1 MRIEEIKHI
10 SDAACREFNVKRL
23 EAFGSVARGTSTV
36 SSDLDL
42 LVEFRNPDDMPAKR
56 FFGLLHRL
64 EDALGCHVDLLTID
78 SLRNPYFR
86 KRVLGE
92 RRPLYEG

>member
-1 MRIEEIKHI
+1 MTIEEIKKI

-23 EAFGSVARGTSTV
+23 DAFGSAARGTSAQQ
-36 SSDLDL
+36 SDVDL
-42 LVEFRNPDDMPAKR
+42 LVEFQNPDHNPAKR

-64 EDALGCHVDLLTID
+64 EDQLGCRVDLLTLD

-86 KRVLGE
+86 KRVLKE
-92 RRPLYEG
+92 RMPLYEG